1 MVAPCEAG
9 AATAS
14 GGKGW
19 TVPHLGTCPI
29 HRPSFVQTLT
39 TKWLNPCDRSIYIYI
54 YIIDHIYIYIY
65 IQVKLWDLKL
75 SWKALKEFIDL
86 KGNSPFWIRQNFCNQ
101 PFMMVLQSAWGG
113 CWDPPKP
120 SPVCDLFQNMQSWV
134 FCNCL
139 QNTMALRFSGAQ
151 ILCIGH
157 TTYISIM
164 QSILLIQMGI
174 IMNGG
179 PLLSYPSTLISTW
192 LGGSKQTCLSGS
204 ALCIQKH
211 INYQHSMRGFTLPIP
226 TPIPSGR
233 SEMFQQAV
241 WGGFQDSWI
250 RPWVS
255 HHQQPDSSPPPTP
268 LQQILAVSLVSLCLL
283 LNSEAVNRQSLS
295 DSRLILWY
303 GFMTKGLTPKWCQF
317 AGHDAFNLTR
327 SSLGCD

>member
-1 MVAPCEAG
+1 MFMMNPTCL
-9 AATAS
+9 
-14 GGKGW
+14 GW
-19 TVPHLGTCPI
+19 MQNPKIVPHLVHGSLHHP
-29 HRPSFVQTLT
+29 R
-39 TKWLNPCDRSIYIYI
+39 R
-54 YIIDHIYIYIY
+54 
-65 IQVKLWDLKL
+65 
-75 SWKALKEFIDL
+75 
-86 KGNSPFWIRQNFCNQ
+86 
-101 PFMMVLQSAWGG
+101 
-113 CWDPPKP
+113 
-120 SPVCDLFQNMQSWV
+120 DLFQNMQSWV

-139 QNTMALRFSGAQ
+139 WNDGTEVFWSKSYALVY
-151 ILCIGH
+151 

-164 QSILLIQMGI
+164 HSILLIQTGI
-174 IMNGG
+174 IMHGG

-283 LNSEAVNRQSLS
+283 LNSEAVQSESLWFKI
-295 DSRLILWY
+295 DTLIWV
-303 GFMTKGLTPKWCQF
+303 
-317 AGHDAFNLTR
+317 HDEGVNPQVV
-327 SSLGCD
+327 